1 MVSYFSGMDRIAED
15 GKNYIYIEDKC
26 DDVQYQGDAVDRVGF
41 FYAESSL
48 LAPHVKHATPFR
60 K

>member
-1 MVSYFSGMDRIAED
+1 MDRIAED